1 MRSENV
7 GVELW
12 INKEGVGRVTGWSD
26 RTIRWKVQLG
36 ALRLRT
42 TSSRQKRGSGQREY
56 ALSSL
61 PVEAQLR
68 FLKQPL
74 LSGPDCTALAL
85 RSNPNQSNL
94 FASLP
99 EIGEPERLNFS
110 ARQNAQ
116 ALKRLE
122 VIAPLLEFSSR
133 SQRSR
138 PTFRTIGG
146 VAVRSMNS
154 LAGFLADQ
162 HHLNPRTLWNWY
174 GQYRKLGYAGLVD
187 RVRSDKGKSR
197 FLRAHP
203 AVRAYLENK
212 YLGER
217 LSIRL
222 VYRALLRDLRNLEPG
237 CTRPPSYSAVRSYLQ
252 QLPKPLLI
260 LSREG
265 ERQFQERC
273 EPYLL
278 TDFESLVPNQIWVSD
293 HGQHDVWVRNDLF
306 SGVSTNA
313 AVRPWLTAMIDM
325 RSRKIVGTAWSAS
338 PSSHT
343 ISSALRVGIADF
355 GIPQILYVDNG
366 KDYEKIGRIDFSPE
380 CSGVLVRLGIE
391 GQYCLPRH
399 PQSKLIESWFG
410 TVRKRFDCLW
420 PSYCGASPKDRPEQC
435 IAALKE
441 HQGFLKGKRKNSPL
455 PLASEFVATA
465 RQWIEEYNSQHPHGG
480 RGMRGRTPDE
490 VFNELLLPGQRRLIE
505 IPEVL
510 YALFWDRQRRKVSEG
525 GCVQLYGERYEP
537 ADGESLAKLFLEI
550 ERDVLVAC
558 DPANLGEAIA
568 LDLDGRFL
576 GRLRA
581 QKLITRGP
589 VSHEDIRAS
598 MRIRRTAR
606 KAIADYVTGL
616 SGIRA
621 RAGDRSE
628 ISQLQDRAEMPREKQ
643 PSPPPTLI
651 RPQDLQTAVRPE
663 FIDDI
668 VRELTEGE

>member
-1 MRSENV
+1 MEQHWSTT
-7 GVELW
+7 
-12 INKEGVGRVTGWSD
+12 RVVTDLTGWHPQHV
-26 RTIRWKVQLG
+26 RRLAREGQLQH
-36 ALRLRT
+36 RPSKSVR
-42 TSSRQKRGSGQREY
+42 SNRRVQREY

-61 PVEAQLR
+61 PVEAQLK

-85 RSNPNQSNL
+85 RSNLNQSNL

-99 EIGEPERLNFS
+99 EVAEPERLNFS

-116 ALKRLE
+116 AMKRLE
-122 VIAPLLEFSSR
+122 AIAPLVEFARR

-138 PTFRTIGG
+138 PTFRTIAG
-146 VAVRSMNS
+146 VAVRSMTS

-162 HHLNPRTLWNWY
+162 HHVSPRTLWNWY

-197 FLRAHP
+197 FLTAHP

-278 TDFESLVPNQIWVSD
+278 TDFIY
-293 HGQHDVWVRNDLF
+293 
-306 SGVSTNA
+306 
-313 AVRPWLTAMIDM
+313 M

-343 ISSALRVGIADF
+343 ISSALRVGIESF

-380 CSGVLVRLGIE
+380 CSGVLVRLGIQP
-391 GQYCLPRH
+391 QYCLPRH

-420 PSYCGASPKDRPEQC
+420 PSYCGAGPQNRPEQC
-435 IAALKE
+435 TAALKE

-455 PLASEFVATA
+455 PLASEFIATA
-465 RQWIEEYNSQHPHGG
+465 RQWIAEYNSQHPHGG
-480 RGMRGRTPDE
+480 RGMRGRTPD
-490 VFNELLLPGQRRLIE
+490 
-505 IPEVL
+505 
-510 YALFWDRQRRKVSEG
+510 
-525 GCVQLYGERYEP
+525 
-537 ADGESLAKLFLEI
+537 
-550 ERDVLVAC
+550 
-558 DPANLGEAIA
+558 
-568 LDLDGRFL
+568 
-576 GRLRA
+576 
-581 QKLITRGP
+581 
-589 VSHEDIRAS
+589 
-598 MRIRRTAR
+598 
-606 KAIADYVTGL
+606 
-616 SGIRA
+616 
-621 RAGDRSE
+621 
-628 ISQLQDRAEMPREKQ
+628 
-643 PSPPPTLI
+643 
-651 RPQDLQTAVRPE
+651 
-663 FIDDI
+663 
-668 VRELTEGE
+668 

>member
-1 MRSENV
+1 METW
-7 GVELW
+7 LTLD
-12 INKEGVGRVTGWSD
+12 RVVFLSGWSK
-26 RTIRWKVQLG
+26 RHIRRLASANRIQTRDKR
-36 ALRLRT
+36 ALCIPG
-42 TSSRQKRGSGQREY
+42 KPAREY

-61 PVEAQLR
+61 PVEAQLK

-85 RSNPNQSNL
+85 RSDPNQSNL

-99 EIGEPERLNFS
+99 EVAEPERLNFS

-122 VIAPLLEFSSR
+122 AIAPLVEFSSR

-154 LAGFLADQ
+154 LACYLADQ
-162 HHLNPRTLWNWY
+162 QQVSTRTLWNWY

-197 FLRAHP
+197 FLKAHP
-203 AVRAYLENK
+203 AVRAFMENK

-222 VYRALLRDLRNLEPG
+222 AYQALLRDLRNLEPE
-237 CTRPPSYSAVRSYLQ
+237 CTRPPSYSAVRPYLR

-325 RSRKIVGTAWSAS
+325 RSRKIVATAWSAI

-343 ISSALRVGIADF
+343 ISSALRVGIESF

-366 KDYEKIGRIDFSPE
+366 KDYEKVGRIDFSPE
-380 CSGVLVRLGIE
+380 CSGVLVRLGIQP
-391 GQYCLPRH
+391 QYCLPRH

-420 PSYCGASPKDRPEQC
+420 PSYCGGGPKDRPEPC
-435 IAALKE
+435 MAALKE
-441 HQGFLKGKRKNSPL
+441 HQAFLKGKRKSSPL
-455 PLASEFVATA
+455 PLASEFMATA

-490 VFNELLLPGQRRLIE
+490 VINELLLPGQKRLIE
-505 IPEVL
+505 TPDVL

-606 KAIADYVTGL
+606 KAVADYVTGL

-621 RAGDRSE
+621 RARGPYRDRSPPG
-628 ISQLQDRAEMPREKQ
+628 SGRNAQAEAVAAV
-643 PSPPPTLI
+643 SF
-651 RPQDLQTAVRPE
+651 DTAARSRTAARPE

-668 VRELTEGE
+668 VQELTEGE

>member
-1 MRSENV
+1 METW
-7 GVELW
+7 LTLD
-12 INKEGVGRVTGWSD
+12 RVVFLSGWSK
-26 RTIRWKVQLG
+26 RHIRRLVSVNRIQTRDKR
-36 ALRLRT
+36 ALCIPGRPA
-42 TSSRQKRGSGQREY
+42 REY

-61 PVEAQLR
+61 PVEAQLK

-85 RSNPNQSNL
+85 RSNLNQSNL

-99 EIGEPERLNFS
+99 EVTEPERLSFS

-116 ALKRLE
+116 ALRRLE
-122 VIAPLLEFSSR
+122 AIAPLVEFSSR
-133 SQRSR
+133 SRGSR
-138 PTFRTIGG
+138 PTFRTVAG

-154 LAGFLADQ
+154 LAGYLADQ
-162 HHLNPRTLWNWY
+162 NHVSPRTLWNWY
-174 GQYRKLGYAGLVD
+174 AQYRKLGYAGLVD

-197 FLRAHP
+197 FLKAHP

-222 VYRALLRDLRNLEPG
+222 VYQALLRDLRNLELG

-252 QLPKPLLI
+252 QLPRPLLI

-273 EPYLL
+273 EPYPL

-325 RSRKIVGTAWSAS
+325 RSRKIVGTALSAT

-343 ISSALRVGIADF
+343 ISSALRVGIESF

-366 KDYEKIGRIDFSPE
+366 KDYEKVGRIDFSPE

-420 PSYCGASPKDRPEQC
+420 PSYCGAGPKDRPEQC
-435 IAALKE
+435 AAALKE
-441 HQGFLKGKRKNSPL
+441 HQAFLKGKRKNSPL

-465 RQWIEEYNSQHPHGG
+465 RQWIAEYNSQHPHGG
-480 RGMRGRTPDE
+480 RAMRGRTPDE
-490 VFNELLLPGQRRLIE
+490 VFNELLLPGQKKLIE
-505 IPEVL
+505 GPEVL

-537 ADGESLAKLFLEI
+537 ADGESMAKLFLEI

-606 KAIADYVTGL
+606 KAITDYVTGL

-621 RAGDRSE
+621 RAGDCSE
-628 ISQLQDRAEMPREKQ
+628 IAHLQDRAEMPPEKQ
-643 PSPPPTLI
+643 SPPPPTLI
-651 RPQDLQTAVRPE
+651 RQQDLHTAVRPD
-663 FIDDI
+663 FIEDI
-668 VRELTEGE
+668 VRELTEAE